1 MAYPI
6 QFPVCASGVV
16 WRAAHGNEWRK
27 NEQDDGS
34 LPAGVPHRG
43 DLGVIGVGIV
53 GSNYGRTVLVPA
65 FRTDPRCKVVAL
77 AGSEAARAAELARA
91 ANVPR
96 GVGDWRALVDDPAV
110 AAVAIAVPPDLQPAI
125 AQRALDRG
133 KPVFAEKPL
142 AADLAGAQAM
152 LDAARKSA
160 QPTAIDFNFPEL
172 PAWRRAKDML
182 DAVGRLRHVVVTWN
196 VENQATRLRLE
207 SWKTRGDGG
216 GGLLGNFVCHSLYYL
231 EWFCGPI
238 VGLSARIFPLP
249 DGKAESSIALALAF
263 ASGAGGSLQMSCAS
277 FLGSGHRLEF
287 YGDAGSLLL
296 DNPTADYFRG
306 FTLRHARRAGGAPQ
320 QRTDSAM
327 QSIAVE
333 DIGADPS
340 VDTRVVPVA
349 RLVRR
354 FIDACERG
362 GNPSPGFAEGYRV
375 QVLIDAAR
383 RSHASGRWVDLA
395 PPAGRTVS

>member
-1 MAYPI
+1 
-6 QFPVCASGVV
+6 
-16 WRAAHGNEWRK
+16 
-27 NEQDDGS
+27 
-34 LPAGVPHRG
+34 
-43 DLGVIGVGIV
+43 VIGVGIV

-65 FRTDPRCKVVAL
+65 FRTDARCEVVAL
-77 AGSEAARAAELARA
+77 AGSDPARTAELARA

-125 AQRALDRG
+125 AQRALDLG
-133 KPVFAEKPL
+133 KPVFVEKPL

-152 LDAARKSA
+152 LDAAHKSA
-160 QPTAIDFNFPEL
+160 QPTTIDFNFPEL
-172 PAWRRAKDML
+172 PAWQRAKALL
-182 DAVGRLRHVVVTWN
+182 DTVGRLRHVVVNWN

-231 EWFCGPI
+231 EWFCGPL

-249 DGKAESSIALALAF
+249 DRKAESSIALALAF

-287 YGDAGSLLL
+287 YGDDGSLLL
-296 DNPTADYFRG
+296 ANPTADYFRG
-306 FTLRHARRAGGAPQ
+306 FTLRHAPRAGGALQ
-320 QRTDSAM
+320 ERAGGALQDRAGSAL
-327 QSIAVE
+327 QDIAVE

-375 QVLIDAAR
+375 QCLIDAAR

-395 PPAGRTVS
+395 PPAERTGS